1 MPDEQRMKGG
11 VKDVRKC
18 GVITSVLI
26 LLGIVVLGGC
36 ATSQGGPVPVKGMVT
51 GRYLTPPAES
61 ASGDSEKEK
70 PHYFLW
76 VKTENGLVLVEVK
89 EEEYQEVTEGQH
101 VCINCD

>member
-1 MPDEQRMKGG
+1 MRGR

-18 GVITSVLI
+18 GVITSVII
-26 LLGIVVLGGC
+26 LLAIVVLEGC
-36 ATSQGGPVPVKGMVT
+36 STSHGPIPVKGMVT
-51 GRYLTPPAES
+51 GRYLTPPAEN

-70 PHYFLW
+70 SHYFLW